1 MGSAESLV
9 TGGPFKPAGVF
20 SHSLV
25 LEENGHEA
33 FEYYGPTDA
42 VESRCLTLTI
52 HAFGQTQFGLTDEAA
67 YHGRFPGK
75 VAPTD
80 APQVWEVRGRATKPD
95 SYQRDNGV
103 FKNGVLVRGSKTFHS
118 SGNVE
123 FRPTG
128 TTDIVYGYFKGDEM
142 QDLEPDVQHATTGPD
157 AKAGSFRPDAPA
169 WLRNTYLVHVQQ
181 YHLARQAAKAQHDE
195 QYRRDHLSVPTSH
208 PRPGYQPTEHEVA
221 CYVCGGS
228 GWVSGRACGTRD

>member
-1 MGSAESLV
+1 M
-9 TGGPFKPAGVF
+9 
-20 SHSLV
+20 
-25 LEENGHEA
+25 
-33 FEYYGPTDA
+33 
-42 VESRCLTLTI
+42 
-52 HAFGQTQFGLTDEAA
+52 
-67 YHGRFPGK
+67 
-75 VAPTD
+75 
-80 APQVWEVRGRATKPD
+80 RGRATGPD

-195 QYRRDHLSVPTSH
+195 QYRRDHLSVPTS
-208 PRPGYQPTEHEVA
+208 PPAPST
-221 CYVCGGS
+221 S
-228 GWVSGRACGTRD
+228 PPSTR